1 VVVLKQERGRRG
13 GERVLALTT
22 SRDLVRLSPPD
33 FRGPVRRV
41 ARIELPRPYAPR
53 SSAFQRAAAEAL
65 RRVEVTDADEPLPRH
80 ALAEAEARLR
90 EHPLTG
96 SPGLETHMRAA
107 YQAERIERD
116 IARLERR
123 VAGRGDSLGRQF
135 DRVLGVLEAW
145 GYLEG
150 WGLSDAGRL
159 LARLNTEGDLVLAES
174 LREGLLDDADPASLA
189 AIVSCFTYERRGSE
203 GNQPLPP
210 RRWPNQL
217 VARRARSI
225 DRIWRDLNAT
235 ERDER
240 LPETRPPDPGF
251 TTAVHAWAE
260 GEDLADV
267 LDDEEMTGG
276 DFVRNVKQ
284 AIDLLRQVGDVAP
297 NPDTAATARA
307 AADALLRGVVAA
319 SSIVTLPA

>member
-1 VVVLKQERGRRG
+1 V
-13 GERVLALTT
+13 RVLALTT
-22 SRDLVRLSPPD
+22 ARDLVRLAPAD
-33 FRGPVRRV
+33 FRGPVRRI
-41 ARIELPRPYAPR
+41 AHIELPRPYAPR
-53 SSAFQRAAAEAL
+53 SAAFQRAAVDAL
-65 RRVEVTDADEPLPRH
+65 RRVEVADTDEPLPRD
-80 ALAEAEARLR
+80 AVAELEARVR
-90 EHPLTG
+90 DHPLTG
-96 SPGLETHMRAA
+96 SPGLETHMRAV

-159 LARLNTEGDLVLAES
+159 LARLNTEGDLVLAEA
-174 LREGLLDDADPASLA
+174 LREGLLDECDPASLA
-189 AIVSCFTYERRGSE
+189 AIVSCFAYERRGSE
-203 GNQPLPP
+203 GNVPLPP

-217 VARRARSI
+217 VARRVRSI
-225 DRIWRDLNAT
+225 DRLWRDLNAT

-251 TTAVHAWAE
+251 TAAIHAWAA
-260 GEDLADV
+260 GDDLAGV
-267 LDDEEMTGG
+267 LEDEEMTGG

-297 NPDTAATARA
+297 NPTTGVTARA
-307 AADALLRGVVAA
+307 AADACLRGVVAA
-319 SSIVTLPA
+319 SSIVTVPA